1 MALQMCVIAML
12 ACLSGSPVAQEAS
25 GLAEIQALGLDAALH
40 RQVEGS
46 VGDRHAP
53 EWVSTRRSS
62 GRTATRRRRR
72 QRRGRR
78 LRRPN

>member
-40 RQVEGS
+40 PG
-46 VGDRHAP
+46 
-53 EWVSTRRSS
+53 RRI
-62 GRTATRRRRR
+62 
-72 QRRGRR
+72 RRGPSRSR
-78 LRRPN
+78 MGQHA